1 MAERA
6 SDKGFSKRPEIL
18 DLLGAGGMNEGEARE
33 FSYEVVR
40 NLRGLSYHHPEGQAP
55 DPDEVRKHREAHQH
69 SDG

>member
-6 SDKGFSKRPEIL
+6 PDKGFSKRPEIL

-40 NLRGLSYHHPEGQAP
+40 NLRGLSYRHPEGQAP